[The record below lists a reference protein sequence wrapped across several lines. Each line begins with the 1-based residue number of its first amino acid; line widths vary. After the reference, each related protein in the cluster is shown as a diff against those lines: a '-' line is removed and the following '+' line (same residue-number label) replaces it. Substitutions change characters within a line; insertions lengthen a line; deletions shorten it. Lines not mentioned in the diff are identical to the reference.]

1 MKLKKLGVT
10 LMSAALVVGCLA
22 GCGGGNSSSS
32 GDTSASGSSGAS
44 SDSGDD
50 GEIKEITWM
59 YAQMS
64 GMIPADLQKVE
75 DAVNELTEAEIGVHV
90 KLNPVA
96 FSDYSNQVSLIMA
109 SQEKM
114 DIITT
119 AGSNIWATLLNQNQL
134 LSLNDLL
141 DEYGQDIKNTIPEEY
156 WDGTTVNGE
165 IYALTTNGTKATTW
179 GLQLRKDIID
189 KYDLKGELDKITM
202 EDDVLDMDEDFEIL
216 TNIFQTVKENE
227 PDMEILYPWAVDVA
241 VNHDSLSDEL
251 GVLMGGD
258 DKITNLYTSE
268 SYKKIC
274 QVMYDWNQAGYI
286 MKDAATTTESAGSL
300 LSSGRLFAYTINSGQ
315 DNYVGET
322 NGVEFYSVDLKK
334 PTIDTAEI
342 TKFAYCIPVTSTEPE
357 AAMKFLNMLYTNEE
371 LVNLMAYGIEGEHYV
386 TEDNGNIAYPEG
398 VTAANSPYPA
408 DQNYMYGNMWLL
420 KMHEPVTLTMDQ
432 MRAFTEEATPV
443 SCLGFS
449 YDPTNV
455 KTEVAACSSVLEE
468 YCDGLEKGQLDP
480 QTTLPE
486 FIEKLENSG
495 INNIIAEKQSQYDA
509 WLATQTSA
517 E

>member
-1 MKLKKLGVT
+1 MKLRKLAAI
-10 LMSAALVVGCLA
+10 LMAGALAVGSLA

-32 GDTSASGSSGAS
+32 GDTSSGGSASGE
-44 SDSGDD
+44 SGDN
-50 GEIKEITWM
+50 GEIKNITWM

-64 GMIPADLQKVE
+64 GMIPEDLQKVE

-90 KLNPVA
+90 TLNPVA
-96 FSDYSNQVSLIMA
+96 FSDYSNQISLIMA

-134 LSLNDLL
+134 LPLDDLL
-141 DEYGQDIKNTIPEEY
+141 NEYGQGILETVPEEY
-156 WDGTTVNGE
+156 WAGTTVNGQ
-165 IYALTTNGTKATTW
+165 IYAMTTNGTKASTW
-179 GLQLRKDIID
+179 GFQMRKDLID
-189 KYDLKGELDKITM
+189 KYGLQDELEKITM
-202 EDDVLDMDEDFEIL
+202 EDDVLDMEENFEIL
-216 TNIFQTVKENE
+216 TNIFQTIKENE
-227 PDMEILYPWAVDVA
+227 PNIEILHPWAVDVA

-258 DKITNLYTSE
+258 DKITNMYTSE
-268 SYKKIC
+268 SYKRIC
-274 QVMYDWNQAGYI
+274 EVMYDWAQKGYI
-286 MKDAATTTESAGSL
+286 MKDTATTTESAGSL

-322 NGVEFYSVDLKK
+322 NGVEFYSVNLKK

-386 TEDNGNIAYPEG
+386 TNENGNIEYPEG
-398 VTAANSPYPA
+398 VTAASSPYPA

-420 KMHEPVTLTMDQ
+420 KMHEPVTLTMDE

-480 QTTLPE
+480 ETTLPE
-486 FIEKLENSG
+486 FIEKLEKSG
-495 INNIIAEKQSQYDA
+495 INDIIQEKQSQYEA
-509 WLATQTSA
+509 WLSTQTSA